1 LRQFIDLS
9 VFLFV
14 AGLGSLLRQ
23 SVWDVSTHSLFSMV
37 DNTPHATSHPALA
50 GIDVDGFTG
59 VLLFQ
64 DFAWNQKL

>member
-1 LRQFIDLS
+1 MYQHT
-9 VFLFV
+9 
-14 AGLGSLLRQ
+14 
-23 SVWDVSTHSLFSMV
+23 VSSAWWIIP
-37 DNTPHATSHPALA
+37 PHATSHPALA